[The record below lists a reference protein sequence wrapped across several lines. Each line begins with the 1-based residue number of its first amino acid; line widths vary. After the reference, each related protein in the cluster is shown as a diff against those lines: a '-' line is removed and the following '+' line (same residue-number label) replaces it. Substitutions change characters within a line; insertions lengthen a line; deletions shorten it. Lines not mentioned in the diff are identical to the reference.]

1 MPAPMPADISAAP
14 ANSFRRFAKPAAAVL
29 TLALACCSPAPAP
42 QPTPAPPQRPAT
54 APPPPP
60 IAVQL
65 PTPENWMDAAR
76 TPGDWAYRGGASRS
90 GAYYGEPGQG
100 AVFAM
105 LCDRPTR
112 QVILSRAGQATG
124 PVPVRILTETAERM
138 VTAQPAAGATPTIEV
153 TLPAG
158 DRLLDAM
165 ALSKG
170 RFAIGAAGL
179 PTLYL
184 PSWPEVTRVI
194 EDCR

>member
-1 MPAPMPADISAAP
+1 
-14 ANSFRRFAKPAAAVL
+14 
-29 TLALACCSPAPAP
+29 P
-42 QPTPAPPQRPAT
+42 QPTPAPPQRPA
-54 APPPPP
+54 AVPPPP
-60 IAVQL
+60 ISVRL
-65 PTPENWMDAAR
+65 PVPQNWMDAAR
-76 TPGDWAYRGGASRS
+76 TPGDWAYRGGAQRS

-105 LCDRPTR
+105 QCDRASR
-112 QVILSRAGQATG
+112 QVVLSRAGQASG
-124 PVPVRILTETAERM
+124 PVPVRILTETADRM
-138 VTAQPAAGATPTIEV
+138 VTAQPSAGAAPTIE
-153 TLPAG
+153 TALSAN

-170 RFAIGAAGL
+170 RFAVEAAGL

>member
-1 MPAPMPADISAAP
+1 MPANHSAP
-14 ANSFRRFAKPAAAVL
+14 SANSFRRFAKPVAAI
-29 TLALACCSPAPAP
+29 LALSVACCSPVPPPPPAP
-42 QPTPAPPQRPAT
+42 LPPQRPAV
-54 APPPPP
+54 APPPPPAP

-65 PTPENWMDAAR
+65 PAPENWMDAAR
-76 TPGDWAYRGGASRS
+76 TPGDWTYRGGASRS

-100 AVFAM
+100 AVFAL
-105 LCDRPTR
+105 LCERPTR
-112 QVILSRAGQATG
+112 QVVLARAGQASG
-124 PVPVRILTETAERM
+124 PVPVRILTETAERL
-138 VTAQPAAGATPTIEV
+138 VTAQPSAGPTPTIE
-153 TLPAG
+153 TALPAS